1 MKKQNKSMISMMHRL
16 VEFCGE
22 YKIPIRVSY
31 LPGFIKGLVMKSPL
45 MASFFL
51 ACDFISG
58 RMTKKS
64 CLIYGLIILTC
75 VILQAVMQNITDR
88 LQSATGFKV
97 FADKRMEMG
106 DRFRKLTMGYFTDG
120 NIGKVSS
127 VLATDMNFIEE
138 NCMMVLEELVGIMI
152 SQGLMIAFM
161 FFLNWRLGLTAL
173 ASLLLVVLFGN
184 ITTRISISHSMLK
197 QKTAEKMTSAVLE
210 FAEGIGIIKTF
221 NLLGKKSK
229 EVSESFEES
238 CKNSIGFEM
247 AYAPWWASIL
257 ISYGIVTALTL
268 LVSALLS
275 SKGMMTNEYFL
286 GMLLFAFD
294 LFAPIKAYYG
304 NIARLTVTDACLDR
318 IESVFDGAEIVNE
331 GKDTLMSA
339 EDAARKNLPEISF
352 ENVSFSYGVSKAG
365 LHSKLGSEEQ
375 SSERKA
381 LHGINFDA
389 QKGQMIAL
397 VGPSGGGKSTIANL
411 LARFWDVKDGSIK
424 IRGTDIRNV
433 SVANLMDNI
442 SMVFQRVY
450 LFQDTVFNN
459 IAMGRTNASREEVI
473 EVAKK
478 ARCYDFIMKLPNGFD
493 TVIGEGGADLSGG
506 EQQRISIARCMLK
519 DAPIVILDEA
529 TASVDADNEHFIQEA
544 ISELCRG
551 KTLIVIAHRLNTIRN
566 ANKILVIKNGQIV
579 ESGSHEELM
588 ETNGEY
594 ALMVSKQTA

>member
-16 VEFCGE
+16 VEFCGK

-31 LPGFIKGLVMKSPL
+31 LPGFLKGIVMKSPL

-51 ACDFISG
+51 ACDFMAG

-106 DRFRKLTMGYFTDG
+106 DRFRKLTMGYFTEG

-138 NCMMVLEELVGIMI
+138 NCMMVLEELVGLMI

-161 FFLNWRLGLTAL
+161 FFLNWQLGLTAL
-173 ASLLLVVLFGN
+173 ACLLLVILFGN
-184 ITTRISISHSMLK
+184 ITTRLSISHSMLK

-221 NLLGKKSK
+221 NLLGEKSK
-229 EVSESFEES
+229 EVSRSFEES
-238 CKNSIGFEM
+238 SKNSIGFEM

-268 LVSALLS
+268 FVSGLLS

-286 GMLLFAFD
+286 GMVLFAFD

-318 IESVFDGAEIVNE
+318 IESVFDKAEIVNE
-331 GKDTLMSA
+331 GKESLMSA
-339 EDAARKNLPEISF
+339 EEAARKGLPEISYQ
-352 ENVSFSYGVSKAG
+352 NVSFAYGDK
-365 LHSKLGSEEQ
+365 E
-375 SSERKA
+375 A

-433 SVANLMDNI
+433 PVANLMDNI

-459 IAMGRTNASREEVI
+459 IAMGRTNATREEVI

-579 ESGSHEELM
+579 ESGTHEELM
-588 ETNGEY
+588 AKGGEY
-594 ALMVSKQTA
+594 SVMVNKQTA

>member
-16 VEFCGE
+16 VGFCGK
-22 YKIPIRVSY
+22 YKVPIRISY
-31 LPGFIKGLVMKSPL
+31 LPGFLKGIVMKSPL

-51 ACDFISG
+51 ACDFMAG

-64 CLIYGLIILTC
+64 CLIYGLIILAC

-106 DRFRKLTMGYFTDG
+106 DRFRKLTMGYFTEG

-138 NCMMVLEELVGIMI
+138 NCMMVLEELVGLMI

-161 FFLNWRLGLTAL
+161 FFLSWQLGLTAL
-173 ASLLLVVLFGN
+173 ACLLLVILFGN

-221 NLLGKKSK
+221 NLLGEKSK
-229 EVSESFEES
+229 EVSRSFEES

-268 LVSALLS
+268 FVSGLLS

-286 GMLLFAFD
+286 GMVLFAFD

-318 IESVFDGAEIVNE
+318 IESVFDKAEIVNE

-339 EDAARKNLPEISF
+339 EEAARKGLPEISYQ
-352 ENVSFSYGVSKAG
+352 NVSFAYGDK
-365 LHSKLGSEEQ
+365 E
-375 SSERKA
+375 A
-381 LHGINFDA
+381 LHGISFDA

-424 IRGTDIRNV
+424 IRGTDIRNLP
-433 SVANLMDNI
+433 VANLMDNI

-459 IAMGRTNASREEVI
+459 IAMGRTNATREEVI

-579 ESGSHEELM
+579 ESGTHEELM
-588 ETNGEY
+588 AMGGEY
-594 ALMVSKQTA
+594 SVMVSKQTV

>member
-16 VEFCGE
+16 VEFCGK
-22 YKIPIRVSY
+22 YKVPIRISY
-31 LPGFIKGLVMKSPL
+31 LPGFLKGIVMKSPL

-51 ACDFISG
+51 ACDFMAG

-88 LQSATGFKV
+88 LQSTTGFKV

-106 DRFRKLTMGYFTDG
+106 DRFRKLTMGYFTEG

-161 FFLNWRLGLTAL
+161 FFLNWQLGLTAL
-173 ASLLLVVLFGN
+173 VCLLLVILFGN

-221 NLLGKKSK
+221 NLLGEKSK
-229 EVSESFEES
+229 EVSKSFEES
-238 CKNSIGFEM
+238 SKNSIGFEM

-268 LVSALLS
+268 FVSGLLS

-286 GMLLFAFD
+286 GMVLFAFD

-318 IESVFDGAEIVNE
+318 IESVFDKAEIVNE

-339 EDAARKNLPEISF
+339 GEAARKGLPEISYQ
-352 ENVSFSYGVSKAG
+352 NVSFAYGDK
-365 LHSKLGSEEQ
+365 E
-375 SSERKA
+375 A
-381 LHGINFDA
+381 LHGISFDA

-424 IRGTDIRNV
+424 IRGTDIRDV
-433 SVANLMDNI
+433 PVANLMDNI

-579 ESGSHEELM
+579 ESGTHEELM
-588 ETNGEY
+588 AKGGEY
-594 ALMVSKQTA
+594 SVMVSKQTV

>member
-16 VEFCGE
+16 VEFCGK
-22 YKIPIRVSY
+22 YKVPIRVSY

-51 ACDFISG
+51 ACDFMAG

-75 VILQAVMQNITDR
+75 VILQALMQNITDR

-106 DRFRKLTMGYFTDG
+106 DRFRKLTMGYFTEG

-138 NCMMVLEELVGIMI
+138 NCMMVLEELVGLMI

-161 FFLNWRLGLTAL
+161 FFLNWQLGLTAL
-173 ASLLLVVLFGN
+173 ACLLLVILFGN

-221 NLLGKKSK
+221 NLLGEKSK

-238 CKNSIGFEM
+238 SKNSIGFEM
-247 AYAPWWASIL
+247 AYAPWWASVL

-268 LVSALLS
+268 FVSALLS

-286 GMLLFAFD
+286 GMVLFAFD

-318 IESVFDGAEIVNE
+318 IESVFDKAEIVNE
-331 GKDTLMSA
+331 GKETLISA
-339 EDAARKNLPEISF
+339 EDAARKGLPEISYQ
-352 ENVSFSYGVSKAG
+352 NVSFAYGDK
-365 LHSKLGSEEQ
+365 E
-375 SSERKA
+375 A
-381 LHGINFDA
+381 LHGISFDA

-433 SVANLMDNI
+433 PVANLMDNI

-459 IAMGRTNASREEVI
+459 IAMGRTNATREEVI

-478 ARCYDFIMKLPNGFD
+478 ARCYDFIMQLPNGFD

-579 ESGSHEELM
+579 ESGTHEELIAK
-588 ETNGEY
+588 NGEY
-594 ALMVSKQTA
+594 SVMVSKQTA

>member
-1 MKKQNKSMISMMHRL
+1 MMHRL
-16 VEFCGE
+16 VEFCGK
-22 YKIPIRVSY
+22 YKVPIRVSY

-51 ACDFISG
+51 ACDFMAG

-161 FFLNWRLGLTAL
+161 FFLSWQLGLTAL

-221 NLLGKKSK
+221 NLLGEKSK
-229 EVSESFEES
+229 EVSRSFEES
-238 CKNSIGFEM
+238 SKNSIGFEM

-268 LVSALLS
+268 FVSALLS

-286 GMLLFAFD
+286 GMVLFAFD

-318 IESVFDGAEIVNE
+318 IESVFDKAEIVNE
-331 GKDTLMSA
+331 GKESLMSA
-339 EDAARKNLPEISF
+339 EDAARKGLPEISYQ
-352 ENVSFSYGVSKAG
+352 NVSFAYGDK
-365 LHSKLGSEEQ
+365 E
-375 SSERKA
+375 A

-424 IRGTDIRNV
+424 IRGTDIRHV
-433 SVANLMDNI
+433 PVANLMDNI

-459 IAMGRTNASREEVI
+459 IAMGRTNATREEVI

-579 ESGSHEELM
+579 ESGTHEELIAKG
-588 ETNGEY
+588 GEY
-594 ALMVSKQTA
+594 KTMVEKQTA

>member
-16 VEFCGE
+16 VEFCGK
-22 YKIPIRVSY
+22 YKVPIRVSY
-31 LPGFIKGLVMKSPL
+31 LPGFLKGIVMKSPL

-51 ACDFISG
+51 ACDFMAG

-138 NCMMVLEELVGIMI
+138 NCMMVLEELVGLMI

-161 FFLNWRLGLTAL
+161 FFLNWQLGLTAL
-173 ASLLLVVLFGN
+173 VCLLLVILFGN
-184 ITTRISISHSMLK
+184 ITTRISISHSILK

-221 NLLGKKSK
+221 NLLGEKSK
-229 EVSESFEES
+229 EVNESFEES
-238 CKNSIGFEM
+238 SKNSIGFEM

-268 LVSALLS
+268 FVSGLLS

-286 GMLLFAFD
+286 GMVLFAFD

-331 GKDTLMSA
+331 GKESLMPA
-339 EDAARKNLPEISF
+339 EEAARKGLPEISYR
-352 ENVSFSYGVSKAG
+352 NVSFAYGDK
-365 LHSKLGSEEQ
+365 E
-375 SSERKA
+375 A

-433 SVANLMDNI
+433 PVANLMDNI

-459 IAMGRTNASREEVI
+459 IAMGKTDASREEVI

-519 DAPIVILDEA
+519 DTPIIILDEA

-588 ETNGEY
+588 EANGEY

>member
-1 MKKQNKSMISMMHRL
+1 MKKQNNSMISMMHRL
-16 VEFCGE
+16 VEFCGK

-31 LPGFIKGLVMKSPL
+31 LPGFLKGLVMKSPL

-51 ACDFISG
+51 ACDFMAG

-106 DRFRKLTMGYFTDG
+106 DRFRKLTMGYFTEG

-161 FFLNWRLGLTAL
+161 FFLNWQLGLTAL
-173 ASLLLVVLFGN
+173 AGLLLVVLFGN

-221 NLLGKKSK
+221 NLLGEKSK
-229 EVSESFEES
+229 EVSRSFEES
-238 CKNSIGFEM
+238 SKNSIGFEM
-247 AYAPWWASIL
+247 AYAPWWASVL

-268 LVSALLS
+268 FVSGLLS

-286 GMLLFAFD
+286 GMVLFAFD

-318 IESVFDGAEIVNE
+318 IESVFDQAEIVNE

-339 EDAARKNLPEISF
+339 EEAARKGLPEISYQ
-352 ENVSFSYGVSKAG
+352 NVSFAYGDK
-365 LHSKLGSEEQ
+365 E
-375 SSERKA
+375 A

-433 SVANLMDNI
+433 PVANLMDNI

-459 IAMGRTNASREEVI
+459 IAMGRTNATREEVI

-566 ANKILVIKNGQIV
+566 ANRILVIKNGQIV
-579 ESGSHEELM
+579 ESGTHEELM
-588 ETNGEY
+588 AKGGEY
-594 ALMVSKQTA
+594 KTMVEKQTA

>member
-16 VEFCGE
+16 VEFCGK
-22 YKIPIRVSY
+22 YKVPIRVSY

-51 ACDFISG
+51 ACDFMAG

-75 VILQAVMQNITDR
+75 VILQAIMQNITDR

-106 DRFRKLTMGYFTDG
+106 DRFRKLTMGFFTEG

-161 FFLNWRLGLTAL
+161 FFLNWQLGLTAL
-173 ASLLLVVLFGN
+173 ACLLLVVLFGN
-184 ITTRISISHSMLK
+184 ITTRLSISHSMLK

-221 NLLGKKSK
+221 NLLGEKSK
-229 EVSESFEES
+229 EVSRSFEES

-268 LVSALLS
+268 FVSGLLS

-286 GMLLFAFD
+286 GMVLFAFD

-318 IESVFDGAEIVNE
+318 IESVFDKAEIVNE
-331 GKDTLMSA
+331 GKESLMSA
-339 EDAARKNLPEISF
+339 EDAARKGLPEISYQ
-352 ENVSFSYGVSKAG
+352 NVSFAYGDK
-365 LHSKLGSEEQ
+365 E
-375 SSERKA
+375 A
-381 LHGINFDA
+381 LHGISFDA

-411 LARFWDVKDGSIK
+411 LARFWDVKDGSIQ

-433 SVANLMDNI
+433 PVANLMDNI

-459 IAMGRTNASREEVI
+459 IAMGRTNATREEVI

-566 ANKILVIKNGQIV
+566 ANKILVIKNGQII
-579 ESGSHEELM
+579 ESGTHEELM
-588 ETNGEY
+588 AMGGEY
-594 ALMVSKQTA
+594 SVMVSKQTA

>member
-16 VEFCGE
+16 VEFCGK
-22 YKIPIRVSY
+22 YKVPIRISY
-31 LPGFIKGLVMKSPL
+31 LPGFLKGIVMKSPL

-51 ACDFISG
+51 ACDFMAG

-138 NCMMVLEELVGIMI
+138 NCMMVLEELVGLMI

-173 ASLLLVVLFGN
+173 AGLLLVVLFGN

-221 NLLGKKSK
+221 NLLGEKSK
-229 EVSESFEES
+229 EVSRSFEES
-238 CKNSIGFEM
+238 SKNSIGFEM

-268 LVSALLS
+268 FVSGLLS

-286 GMLLFAFD
+286 GMVLFAFD

-331 GKDTLMSA
+331 GKEALMPA
-339 EDAARKNLPEISF
+339 EEAASKGLPEISYQ
-352 ENVSFSYGVSKAG
+352 NVSFAYGDK
-365 LHSKLGSEEQ
+365 E
-375 SSERKA
+375 A
-381 LHGINFDA
+381 LQGINFDA

-433 SVANLMDNI
+433 PVANLMDNI

-459 IAMGRTNASREEVI
+459 IAMGKTDATREEVI

-519 DAPIVILDEA
+519 DTPIVILDEA

-544 ISELCRG
+544 ISELCHG

-566 ANKILVIKNGQIV
+566 ANQILVIKNGQIV

-588 ETNGEY
+588 SKGGEY
-594 ALMVSKQTA
+594 KIMVEKQTA

>member
-16 VEFCGE
+16 VEFCGK

-51 ACDFISG
+51 ACDFMAG

-75 VILQAVMQNITDR
+75 VILQALMQNITDR

-106 DRFRKLTMGYFTDG
+106 DRFRKLTMGYFTEG

-138 NCMMVLEELVGIMI
+138 NCMMVLEELVGLMI

-161 FFLNWRLGLTAL
+161 FFLNWQLGLTAL
-173 ASLLLVVLFGN
+173 ACLLLVILFGN

-197 QKTAEKMTSAVLE
+197 QKTTEKMTSAVLE

-221 NLLGKKSK
+221 NLLGEKSK

-238 CKNSIGFEM
+238 SKNSIGFEM
-247 AYAPWWASIL
+247 AYAPWWASVL

-268 LVSALLS
+268 FVSGLLS
-275 SKGMMTNEYFL
+275 SRGMMTNEYFL
-286 GMLLFAFD
+286 GMVLFAFD

-318 IESVFDGAEIVNE
+318 IESVFDKAEIVNE
-331 GKDTLMSA
+331 GKETLISA
-339 EDAARKNLPEISF
+339 EDAARKGLPEISYQ
-352 ENVSFSYGVSKAG
+352 NVSFAYGDK
-365 LHSKLGSEEQ
+365 E
-375 SSERKA
+375 A
-381 LHGINFDA
+381 LHGISFDA

-433 SVANLMDNI
+433 PVANLMDNI

-459 IAMGRTNASREEVI
+459 IAMGRTNATREEVI

-478 ARCYDFIMKLPNGFD
+478 ARCYDFIMQLPNGFD

-579 ESGSHEELM
+579 ESGTHEELIAK
-588 ETNGEY
+588 NGEY
-594 ALMVSKQTA
+594 SVMVSKQTA

>member
-16 VEFCGE
+16 VEFCGK
-22 YKIPIRVSY
+22 YKVPIRLSY
-31 LPGFIKGLVMKSPL
+31 LPGFFKGLVMKSPL
-45 MASFFL
+45 MAAFFM
-51 ACDFISG
+51 ACDFMDG
-58 RMTKKS
+58 RMTKEK
-64 CLIYGLIILTC
+64 CLIYGLIILAC
-75 VILQAVMQNITDR
+75 VVLQAVLQNITDR

-106 DRFRKLTMGYFTDG
+106 DHFRKLSMGYFTEG

-138 NCMMVLEELVGIMI
+138 NCMMVLEELVGLMI

-161 FFLNWRLGLTAL
+161 FWLNWRLGL
-173 ASLLLVVLFGN
+173 ASLVGLVLIMLFGN
-184 ITTRISISHSMLK
+184 ITTRKSISHSMLK
-197 QKTAEKMTSAVLE
+197 QKTSEKMTGSVLE

-221 NLLGKKSK
+221 NMLGEKSK
-229 EVSESFEES
+229 ELNKSFEES
-238 CKNSIGFEM
+238 CDNSIKFET
-247 AYAPWWASIL
+247 AYAPWWASII
-257 ISYGIVTALTL
+257 ISYAVATV
-268 LVSALLS
+268 LVLFVSSWLS
-275 SKGMMTNEYFL
+275 SKGMLSNEYFL
-286 GMLLFAFD
+286 GMILFTFD
-294 LFAPIKAYYG
+294 LLSPIKAYYA

-318 IESVFDGAEIVNE
+318 IESVFDQAEIVNE
-331 GKDTLMSA
+331 GKESLMPV
-339 EDAARKNLPEISF
+339 EEAARKGLPEISYQ
-352 ENVSFSYGVSKAG
+352 NVSFAYGDK
-365 LHSKLGSEEQ
+365 E
-375 SSERKA
+375 A
-381 LHGINFDA
+381 LHGINFDV
-389 QKGQMIAL
+389 QKGEMIAL

-411 LARFWDVKDGSIK
+411 LARFWDVKNGCIK

-433 SVANLMDNI
+433 PVANLMDNI

-459 IAMGRTNASREEVI
+459 IAMGKTDASREEVI

-478 ARCYDFIMKLPNGFD
+478 ARCYDFIMNLPNGFD

-566 ANKILVIKNGQIV
+566 ANKILVIKNGKV
-579 ESGSHEELM
+579 AESGTHEELM
-588 ETNGEY
+588 
-594 ALMVSKQTA
+594 ALKGQYWDMVERQTC

>member
-1 MKKQNKSMISMMHRL
+1 
-16 VEFCGE
+16 
-22 YKIPIRVSY
+22 
-31 LPGFIKGLVMKSPL
+31 
-45 MASFFL
+45 
-51 ACDFISG
+51 
-58 RMTKKS
+58 
-64 CLIYGLIILTC
+64 
-75 VILQAVMQNITDR
+75 
-88 LQSATGFKV
+88 
-97 FADKRMEMG
+97 
-106 DRFRKLTMGYFTDG
+106 
-120 NIGKVSS
+120 
-127 VLATDMNFIEE
+127 
-138 NCMMVLEELVGIMI
+138 
-152 SQGLMIAFM
+152 
-161 FFLNWRLGLTAL
+161 
-173 ASLLLVVLFGN
+173 
-184 ITTRISISHSMLK
+184 
-197 QKTAEKMTSAVLE
+197 
-210 FAEGIGIIKTF
+210 
-221 NLLGKKSK
+221 
-229 EVSESFEES
+229 
-238 CKNSIGFEM
+238 M

-268 LVSALLS
+268 FVSGLLS

-286 GMLLFAFD
+286 GMVLFAFD

-318 IESVFDGAEIVNE
+318 IESVFDEAEIVSE
-331 GKDTLMSA
+331 GKETLMSA
-339 EDAARKNLPEISF
+339 EDAARKGLPEISYQ
-352 ENVSFSYGVSKAG
+352 NVSFAYGDK
-365 LHSKLGSEEQ
+365 E
-375 SSERKA
+375 A
-381 LHGINFDA
+381 LHRISFDA

-397 VGPSGGGKSTIANL
+397 VGPSGSGKSTIANL

-424 IRGTDIRNV
+424 IRGTDIRDV
-433 SVANLMDNI
+433 PVANLMDNI

-459 IAMGRTNASREEVI
+459 IAMGKTDATREEVI

-579 ESGSHEELM
+579 ESGTHEELM
-588 ETNGEY
+588 AKDSEY
-594 ALMVSKQTA
+594 KTMVEKQTA

>member
-16 VEFCGE
+16 VEFCGK
-22 YKIPIRVSY
+22 YKVPIRVSY

-45 MASFFL
+45 MASFLL
-51 ACDFISG
+51 ACDFMAG

-64 CLIYGLIILTC
+64 CLIYGLIILAC

-106 DRFRKLTMGYFTDG
+106 DRFRKLTMGYFTEG

-138 NCMMVLEELVGIMI
+138 NCMMVLEELVGLMI

-161 FFLNWRLGLTAL
+161 FFLSWQLGLTAF
-173 ASLLLVVLFGN
+173 ACLLLVILFGN

-221 NLLGKKSK
+221 NLLGEKSK

-238 CKNSIGFEM
+238 SKNSIGFEM
-247 AYAPWWASIL
+247 AYAPWWASVL

-268 LVSALLS
+268 FVSALLS

-286 GMLLFAFD
+286 GMVLFAFD

-318 IESVFDGAEIVNE
+318 IESVFDQAEIVNE
-331 GKDTLMSA
+331 GKETLMSA
-339 EDAARKNLPEISF
+339 EDAARKGLPEISYQ
-352 ENVSFSYGVSKAG
+352 NVSFAYGDK
-365 LHSKLGSEEQ
+365 E
-375 SSERKA
+375 A

-424 IRGTDIRNV
+424 IRGTDIRDV
-433 SVANLMDNI
+433 PVANLMDNI

-459 IAMGRTNASREEVI
+459 IAMGRTNATREEVI

-579 ESGSHEELM
+579 ESGSHKELM
-588 ETNGEY
+588 EANGEY

>member
-16 VEFCGE
+16 VEFCE
-22 YKIPIRVSY
+22 KYKVPIRVSY

-51 ACDFISG
+51 ACDFMAG

-106 DRFRKLTMGYFTDG
+106 DRFRKLTMGYFTEG

-138 NCMMVLEELVGIMI
+138 NCMMVLEELVGLMI

-173 ASLLLVVLFGN
+173 ACLLLVILFGN

-221 NLLGKKSK
+221 NLLGEKSK

-238 CKNSIGFEM
+238 SKNSIGFEM

-268 LVSALLS
+268 FVSALLS

-286 GMLLFAFD
+286 GMVLFAFD

-318 IESVFDGAEIVNE
+318 IESVFDKAEIVNE
-331 GKDTLMSA
+331 GKETLMSA
-339 EDAARKNLPEISF
+339 EDAARKGLPEISYQ
-352 ENVSFSYGVSKAG
+352 NVSFAYGDK
-365 LHSKLGSEEQ
+365 E
-375 SSERKA
+375 A
-381 LHGINFDA
+381 LHGITFDA

-433 SVANLMDNI
+433 PVANLMDNI

-459 IAMGRTNASREEVI
+459 IAMGRTNATREEVI

-579 ESGSHEELM
+579 ESGSHDELM
-588 ETNGEY
+588 AKDSEY
-594 ALMVSKQTA
+594 KTMVEKQNS

>member
-16 VEFCGE
+16 VEFCGK
-22 YKIPIRVSY
+22 YKVPIRVSY
-31 LPGFIKGLVMKSPL
+31 LPGFIKGIVMKSPL

-51 ACDFISG
+51 ACDFMAG

-161 FFLNWRLGLTAL
+161 FFLNWQLGLTAL
-173 ASLLLVVLFGN
+173 ACLLLVILFGN

-221 NLLGKKSK
+221 NLLGEKSK
-229 EVSESFEES
+229 EVSKSFEES
-238 CKNSIGFEM
+238 SKNSIGFEM

-268 LVSALLS
+268 FVSGLLS

-286 GMLLFAFD
+286 GMVLFAFD

-318 IESVFDGAEIVNE
+318 IESVFDKAEIVNE
-331 GKDTLMSA
+331 GKETLMSA
-339 EDAARKNLPEISF
+339 EDAARKGLPEISYQ
-352 ENVSFSYGVSKAG
+352 NVSFAYGDK
-365 LHSKLGSEEQ
+365 E
-375 SSERKA
+375 A
-381 LHGINFDA
+381 LHGISFDA

-424 IRGTDIRNV
+424 IRGTDIRDV
-433 SVANLMDNI
+433 PVANLMDNI

-459 IAMGRTNASREEVI
+459 IAMGRTNATREEVI

-566 ANKILVIKNGQIV
+566 ANKILVIKNGKIV
-579 ESGSHEELM
+579 ESGSHNELIAKG
-588 ETNGEY
+588 GEY
-594 ALMVSKQTA
+594 KTMVEKQTA